1 MDQETQGGKK
11 SFFEANIRAL
21 IALDLN
27 SIDNTMHRYS
37 KTLLG
42 DNNDVS
48 SCLEVEDGQEA
59 DQNGVNS
66 QDNNDPQ
73 DQEQS

>member
-1 MDQETQGGKK
+1 
-11 SFFEANIRAL
+11 
-21 IALDLN
+21 
-27 SIDNTMHRYS
+27 MHRYS

-48 SCLEVEDGQEA
+48 SCLDVEDGHET
-59 DQNGVNS
+59 DQSGVNS

-73 DQEQS
+73 DQE